1 METLSYEAVFQAFE
15 PYLHGDLNA
24 SDKLPEIDQ
33 CVIQDLI
40 QYSIDILKNT
50 STVVNVPAPCIII
63 GDLHGNISDLINIL
77 RKFNDYT
84 SCSFLF
90 LGDYVDRG
98 MNSIEVIT
106 LLLAMMCKF
115 PNNFFLL
122 RGNHEFANV
131 NRQYGFRE
139 EIQIV
144 YRSQELWENFQDAFD
159 WLPLAAI
166 VNNQIFCVHGGLSPS
181 LHKIETINAIQRPIR
196 KYENSLISDLVW
208 SDPNDKIQDFSEN
221 HRGSG
226 VFYGESAV
234 KTFLVENKLKLL
246 IRAHQCMAD
255 GFCTFA
261 SNTGV
266 TIFSSS
272 EYARL
277 IHNKCGVMK
286 ILPRGKIEIY
296 SFSHDNYDIL
306 EPKYTMVIVKA
317 GIGMRRLIVRPQNS
331 CPNISNNQLLI
342 KRPPPKKPMIS
353 QKENRRPRAQNL
365 SKNTTVKSS
374 EPKLQENQKSL

>member
-1 METLSYEAVFQAFE
+1 MDTQSYETIFQAFE
-15 PYLHGDLNA
+15 PYLHEDINV
-24 SDKLPEIDQ
+24 SEKLPEIDQ

-40 QYSIDILKNT
+40 EKSVDILKNT
-50 STVVNVPAPCIII
+50 STVINVPAPCVII
-63 GDLHGNISDLINIL
+63 GDLHGNINDLINIL
-77 RKFNDYT
+77 RKFNDYS
-84 SCSFLF
+84 SCYFLF

-131 NRQYGFRE
+131 NRQYGFHE

-144 YRSQELWENFQDAFD
+144 YRSDELWLGFQEVFS

-181 LHKIETINAIQRPIR
+181 LHKVGSINEIQRPIK
-196 KYENSLISDLVW
+196 KYENSIVSDLVW
-208 SDPNDKIQDFSEN
+208 SDPHDQIKDFSEN
-221 HRGSG
+221 RRGSG

-234 KTFLVENKLKLL
+234 KNFLVENNLKLM

-261 SNTGV
+261 CNNGV
-266 TIFSSS
+266 TVFSSS

-286 ILPRGKIEIY
+286 ILSKGKIEIY
-296 SFSHDNYDIL
+296 SFSHDDFDASN
-306 EPKYTMVIVKA
+306 PKYTMILNKT
-317 GIGMRRLIVRPQNS
+317 GSGMRRLIVRPQNTN
-331 CPNISNNQLLI
+331 PNIPIVS
-342 KRPPPKKPMIS
+342 KRPQPKKPLIS
-353 QKENRRPRAQNL
+353 QKI
-365 SKNTTVKSS
+365 NTR
-374 EPKLQENQKSL
+374 